1 MVYCMLEIEKENQDM
16 KHIAVITGA
25 SSGMG
30 REFVRGI
37 AQKEKGSLDEI
48 WVISRSEEKLNA
60 LRTLSEVPLRVIPL
74 DLTDPESYETYEAYL
89 KEASPDIRILVNC
102 AGYGKFGKYD
112 EIPLCEQLGMIDLN
126 VKALVAVTQLS
137 LPYMNRG
144 AQIVEVDSLSAFQ
157 PVPYLNVYGSTK
169 AFVLSYSR
177 AMNVELRPRG
187 IRVMAVSPGWVRT
200 EFFDRAEQKGDPVVT
215 YYNKIYEAED
225 VVKTALHDL
234 YKTKKDL
241 SIHGFPV
248 RAQVLGVKLLPTRL
262 IMNIWMK
269 QQKLPRK
276 ESK

>member
-1 MVYCMLEIEKENQDM
+1 M